1 LFIGCHIFIE
11 FTILCGILKSNEEA
25 EMSIAVEFNDTVAS
39 IVLSGGIDYSAQEE
53 FKAANKQALSAI
65 GITEIQVDFAKAE
78 FMDSSG
84 IRALLILKK
93 ETDKTG
99 KALVLMNCNTNLL
112 DVFEIGGFNK
122 IFTFR

>member
-1 LFIGCHIFIE
+1 
-11 FTILCGILKSNEEA
+11 
-25 EMSIAVEFNDTVAS
+25 MSIAVEFNDTVAS

-93 ETDKTG
+93 ETDKSG